1 MVKSCSVL
9 TRSVTEHYN
18 PEEPAFSAE
27 CFGYDPLEST
37 GREWYYEPVDELI
50 YQEYSDREAT
60 TWDYLPSNS
69 LNIQVLDARSPDEEP
84 EEYQDENWA
93 MAWKRLRPPTLCTVG
108 KSMCIGALISLL
120 AATFLGTI
128 HTVISCVRF
137 KSLTLSCYNHSDNS
151 LSTQMQWQITISGM
165 ICSGFFYIW
174 PFTILI
180 FLFRPFQ
187 LFGVKRF
194 LCLISLYG
202 LDSLYRVSLR
212 ALTLSAH
219 VSISS
224 FLARF
229 PLHAIFIICVSLELY
244 VVTNHFCPRSRT
256 IRKLSLFLQLMVPVC
271 FTFLLA
277 QISYYSLYPYYVE
290 SNHKFLFALFAPIIG
305 VVLKTFSRICAQR
318 LYNITHPGYSYVTL
332 VPLFYGTAIMFRV
345 LQADLDNL
353 QFIIIIGI
361 VHGAAEVIERSTM
374 VLIDHICYVLWRR
387 KSASWG
393 TFRTPRRERLMADI
407 AVMHDHVV

>member
-128 HTVISCVRF
+128 HT
-137 KSLTLSCYNHSDNS
+137 
-151 LSTQMQWQITISGM
+151 
-165 ICSGFFYIW
+165 
-174 PFTILI
+174 
-180 FLFRPFQ
+180 
-187 LFGVKRF
+187 
-194 LCLISLYG
+194 
-202 LDSLYRVSLR
+202 
-212 ALTLSAH
+212 
-219 VSISS
+219 
-224 FLARF
+224 
-229 PLHAIFIICVSLELY
+229 
-244 VVTNHFCPRSRT
+244 
-256 IRKLSLFLQLMVPVC
+256 
-271 FTFLLA
+271 
-277 QISYYSLYPYYVE
+277 
-290 SNHKFLFALFAPIIG
+290 
-305 VVLKTFSRICAQR
+305 
-318 LYNITHPGYSYVTL
+318 
-332 VPLFYGTAIMFRV
+332 
-345 LQADLDNL
+345 
-353 QFIIIIGI
+353 
-361 VHGAAEVIERSTM
+361 
-374 VLIDHICYVLWRR
+374 
-387 KSASWG
+387 
-393 TFRTPRRERLMADI
+393 
-407 AVMHDHVV
+407 

>member
-1 MVKSCSVL
+1 MV
-9 TRSVTEHYN
+9 
-18 PEEPAFSAE
+18 
-27 CFGYDPLEST
+27 
-37 GREWYYEPVDELI
+37 
-50 YQEYSDREAT
+50 
-60 TWDYLPSNS
+60 
-69 LNIQVLDARSPDEEP
+69 
-84 EEYQDENWA
+84 
-93 MAWKRLRPPTLCTVG
+93 
-108 KSMCIGALISLL
+108 
-120 AATFLGTI
+120 
-128 HTVISCVRF
+128 
-137 KSLTLSCYNHSDNS
+137 
-151 LSTQMQWQITISGM
+151 
-165 ICSGFFYIW
+165 FFYIW

-194 LCLISLYG
+194 LSLISFLCYC

-256 IRKLSLFLQLMVPVC
+256 IKKLSLFLQLMVPVC
-271 FTFLLA
+271 FTFLQA

-387 KSASWG
+387 KSAYWG
-393 TFRTPRRERLMADI
+393 TFRTHL
-407 AVMHDHVV
+407 AVRDSWLILLS

>member
-1 MVKSCSVL
+1 
-9 TRSVTEHYN
+9 
-18 PEEPAFSAE
+18 
-27 CFGYDPLEST
+27 
-37 GREWYYEPVDELI
+37 
-50 YQEYSDREAT
+50 
-60 TWDYLPSNS
+60 
-69 LNIQVLDARSPDEEP
+69 
-84 EEYQDENWA
+84 
-93 MAWKRLRPPTLCTVG
+93 MAWKRLGPPALCTVG
-108 KSMCIGALISLL
+108 KSMCVGALISLL

-151 LSTQMQWQITISGM
+151 LSTQMQWQITISGI

-194 LCLISLYG
+194 LCLISFLCYC
-202 LDSLYRVSLR
+202 LDSLYRVALR

-256 IRKLSLFLQLMVPVC
+256 IKKLSLFLQLMVPVC

-277 QISYYSLYPYYVE
+277 QMSYYSLYPYYVE

-318 LYNITHPGYSYVTL
+318 LYNITHPGYSYVML
-332 VPLFYGTAIMFRV
+332 VPLFYGTAIMFRFCRRILTIYNSS
-345 LQADLDNL
+345 LQ
-353 QFIIIIGI
+353 
-361 VHGAAEVIERSTM
+361 
-374 VLIDHICYVLWRR
+374 
-387 KSASWG
+387 
-393 TFRTPRRERLMADI
+393 
-407 AVMHDHVV
+407 

>member
-1 MVKSCSVL
+1 
-9 TRSVTEHYN
+9 
-18 PEEPAFSAE
+18 
-27 CFGYDPLEST
+27 
-37 GREWYYEPVDELI
+37 
-50 YQEYSDREAT
+50 
-60 TWDYLPSNS
+60 
-69 LNIQVLDARSPDEEP
+69 
-84 EEYQDENWA
+84 
-93 MAWKRLRPPTLCTVG
+93 MAWKRLRPPALCTVG

-128 HTVISCVRF
+128 RTVISCVRF

-151 LSTQMQWQITISGM
+151 LSTQMQWEITISGM

-180 FLFRPFQ
+180 FLVRPFQ

-194 LCLISLYG
+194 LCLISFLCYC
-202 LDSLYRVSLR
+202 LHALYRVSLR

-229 PLHAIFIICVSLELY
+229 PLHAIFISCVSLELY

-256 IRKLSLFLQLMVPVC
+256 IKKFSLFLQLMVPVC

-387 KSASWG
+387 ESASWG
-393 TFRTPRRERLMADI
+393 TSRTPRRERLMADI
-407 AVMHDHVV
+407 AIMSMLSESTAIVSVNGFIFLHKFLCLRENSLLPVLQLFVKSTS